1 MADIL
6 QNHYTISWIKVVRK
20 CFNGHLG
27 QDAFERL
34 KMQVTKPPEI
44 YFPDFNRPFVLVTD
58 ASTVSTGA
66 MLAQRDRCKLDGPLN
81 PVAFFHHTLYSSERN
96 YSTTDRELLSY
107 RVSRNFVS
115 TWRDRAST

>member
-1 MADIL
+1 
-6 QNHYTISWIKVVRK
+6 
-20 CFNGHLG
+20 
-27 QDAFERL
+27 
-34 KMQVTKPPEI
+34 MQVTKPPQI
-44 YFPDFNRPFVLVTD
+44 YFPDFNRPCVLVTD

-66 MLAQRDRCKLDGPLN
+66 MLAQRDRCKPDGPLN